1 MTDKRTPLDFDAIR
15 AAAVGNYVSTIFPAA
30 GISFSKPA
38 HQHQACPMC
47 GGSDR
52 FRCDDKRGEGT
63 WICSQCGAGNGF
75 MLVQQYTG
83 LDVYETNKLIAGAI
97 GIDATSEVTDEQR
110 AQWQSQQ
117 VEREAAEKA
126 EKRQARIDAASRAQ
140 SIWDNAKPAADDH
153 PYLLRKNVSA
163 IGLRQDRYDNLVIP
177 MHYYSQSNQQ
187 TTLVNVQ
194 LLAPDSQDNQF
205 DKTPSALDEEKL
217 FLKGGL
223 VTGAYFTIGSAT
235 MFGGGVILICEG
247 YATGATVFDAMSYSL
262 PVIVAFN
269 ANNLIPVAQSIR
281 AQYPDHRIII
291 CADNDSATA
300 VKMRDKD
307 ISEGKEPKPLIEYN
321 AGIYKAKQAAATV
334 GGEMVTPSFDI
345 LDIDKDAA

>member
-1 MTDKRTPLDFDAIR
+1 MTDKRPPLDFDAIR

-30 GISFSKPA
+30 GISFTKA
-38 HQHQACPMC
+38 ANQHQACPMC

-140 SIWDNAKPAADDH
+140 SIWNNAKPAADDH

-163 IGLRQDRYDNLVIP
+163 IGLRQDSSDNLIIP
-177 MHYYSQSNQQ
+177 MHYYNSDKQQ

-194 LLAPDSQDNQF
+194 TIAPDS
-205 DKTPSALDEEKL
+205 EKL

-223 VTGAYFTIGSAT
+223 VSGAYFTIGSAS
-235 MFGGGVILICEG
+235 MFSGGVILICEG

-269 ANNLIPVAQSIR
+269 AHNLIPVAKAIR

-291 CADNDSATA
+291 IADDDTATA
-300 VKMRDKD
+300 IKLRDKAIAD
-307 ISEGKEPKPLIEYN
+307 GKEPKALIEYN
-321 AGIYKAKQAAATV
+321 AGIREARNAAIAI
-334 GGEMVTPSFDI
+334 GGELVVVNFDV
-345 LDIDKDAA
+345 LDINKDAA

>member
-1 MTDKRTPLDFDAIR
+1 MTDKRTPLDFEAIR

-30 GISFSKPA
+30 GISFSKAA
-38 HQHQACPMC
+38 HQHQSCPMC
-47 GGSDR
+47 GGDDR

-75 MLVQQYTG
+75 MLVKDFTG

-97 GIDATSEVTDEQR
+97 GLDATSTVTDEQR

-117 VEREAAEKA
+117 VEREAVEKA

-140 SIWDNAKPAADDH
+140 SIWDNSKPAADDH

-163 IGLRQDRYDNLVIP
+163 IGLSQDANDNLIIP
-177 MHYYSQSNQQ
+177 MYYHNTDKQQ
-187 TTLVNVQ
+187 ITLVNVQ
-194 LLAPDSQDNQF
+194 TIAPDS
-205 DKTPSALDEEKL
+205 EKL

-223 VTGAYFTIGSAT
+223 VSGAYFTIGSPA
-235 MFGGGVILICEG
+235 MFSAGIILICEG

-291 CADNDSATA
+291 VADDDTATA
-300 VKMRDKD
+300 IKMRDKA
-307 ISEGKEPKPLIEYN
+307 IVEGKEPKPLIEYN
-321 AGIYKAKQAAATV
+321 TGIREARNAAIAIS
-334 GGEMVTPSFDI
+334 GEMVVPSFD
-345 LDIDKDAA
+345 LLDKDAA

>member
-1 MTDKRTPLDFDAIR
+1 MTDKRTPLDFEAIR

-30 GISFSKPA
+30 GITFSKPA
-38 HQHQACPMC
+38 HQHQSCPMC
-47 GGSDR
+47 AGNDR

-97 GIDATSEVTDEQR
+97 GLDATSEVTDEQR

-140 SIWDNAKPAADDH
+140 SIWNNAKPAADDH

-163 IGLRQDRYDNLVIP
+163 IGLRQDSSENLIIP
-177 MHYYSQSNQQ
+177 MHYYNPDKQQ

-194 LLAPDSQDNQF
+194 TIAPDS
-205 DKTPSALDEEKL
+205 EKL

-223 VTGAYFTIGSAT
+223 VSGAYFTIGSAS
-235 MFGGGVILICEG
+235 MFSGGVILICEG

-269 ANNLIPVAQSIR
+269 AHNLIPVAKAIR

-291 CADNDSATA
+291 IADDDTATA
-300 VKMRDKD
+300 IKLRDKAIAD
-307 ISEGKEPKPLIEYN
+307 GKEPKPLVEYN
-321 AGIYKAKQAAATV
+321 AGIREARNAAIAI
-334 GGEMVTPSFDI
+334 GGELITPVFET
-345 LDIDKDAA
+345 LDTDRDAA

>member
-1 MTDKRTPLDFDAIR
+1 MTDKRTPLDFEAIR

-30 GISFSKPA
+30 GISFSKAA
-38 HQHQACPMC
+38 HQHQSCPMC
-47 GGSDR
+47 GGDDR

-75 MLVQQYTG
+75 MLVKDFTG

-97 GIDATSEVTDEQR
+97 GLDATSTVTDEQR

-117 VEREAAEKA
+117 VEREAVEKA
-126 EKRQARIDAASRAQ
+126 EKRQARIDAAMRAQ
-140 SIWDNAKPAADDH
+140 SIWDNSKPAADDH

-163 IGLRQDRYDNLVIP
+163 IGLSQDANDNLIIP
-177 MHYYSQSNQQ
+177 MYYHNADKQQ
-187 TTLVNVQ
+187 ITLVNVQ
-194 LLAPDSQDNQF
+194 TIAPDS
-205 DKTPSALDEEKL
+205 EKL

-223 VTGAYFTIGSAT
+223 VSGAYFTIGSPA
-235 MFGGGVILICEG
+235 MFSAGIILICEG

-291 CADNDSATA
+291 VADDDTATA
-300 VKMRDKD
+300 IKMRDKA
-307 ISEGKEPKPLIEYN
+307 IAEGKEPKPLIEYN
-321 AGIYKAKQAAATV
+321 TGIREARNAAIAIS
-334 GGEMVTPSFDI
+334 GEMVVPSFD
-345 LDIDKDAA
+345 LLDKDAA

>member
-1 MTDKRTPLDFDAIR
+1 MGFQKVPNAIWRDTMTDKRTPLDFDAIR

-30 GISFSKPA
+30 GISFSKAA
-38 HQHQACPMC
+38 HQHQSCPMC
-47 GGSDR
+47 GGDDR

-75 MLVQQYTG
+75 MLVQQYAG

-97 GIDATSEVTDEQR
+97 GLDATSTVTDEQR

-117 VEREAAEKA
+117 VEREAVEKA

-140 SIWDNAKPAADDH
+140 SIWDNSKPAADDH
-153 PYLLRKNVSA
+153 PYLLSKNVSA
-163 IGLRQDRYDNLVIP
+163 IGLSQDANDNLIIP
-177 MHYYSQSNQQ
+177 MYYHNTEKQQ
-187 TTLVNVQ
+187 ITLVNVQ
-194 LLAPDSQDNQF
+194 TIAPDS
-205 DKTPSALDEEKL
+205 EKL

-223 VTGAYFTIGSAT
+223 VSGAYFTIGSPA

-291 CADNDSATA
+291 IADDDTATA
-300 VKMRDKD
+300 IKMRDKA
-307 ISEGKEPKPLIEYN
+307 IAEGKEPKPLIEYN
-321 AGIYKAKQAAATV
+321 TGIREARNAAIAIS
-334 GGEMVTPSFDI
+334 GEMVVPSFD
-345 LDIDKDAA
+345 LLDKDAA

>member
-1 MTDKRTPLDFDAIR
+1 MTDKRTPLDFEAIR

-30 GISFSKPA
+30 GISFSKAA
-38 HQHQACPMC
+38 HQHQSCPMC
-47 GGSDR
+47 GGEDR

-75 MLVQQYTG
+75 MLVKDFTG

-97 GIDATSEVTDEQR
+97 GLDATSTVTDEQR

-117 VEREAAEKA
+117 VEREATEKA

-140 SIWDNAKPAADDH
+140 SIWNNSKPAADDH

-163 IGLRQDRYDNLVIP
+163 IGLSQDANDNLIIP
-177 MHYYSQSNQQ
+177 MYYHNTDKQQ
-187 TTLVNVQ
+187 ITLVNVQ
-194 LLAPDSQDNQF
+194 TIAPDS
-205 DKTPSALDEEKL
+205 EKL

-223 VTGAYFTIGSAT
+223 VSGADFTIGSPA

-291 CADNDSATA
+291 VADDDTATA
-300 VKMRDKD
+300 IKMRDKA
-307 ISEGKEPKPLIEYN
+307 IAEGKEPKPLIEYN
-321 AGIYKAKQAAATV
+321 TGIREARNAAIAIS
-334 GGEMVTPSFDI
+334 GEMVVPSFD
-345 LDIDKDAA
+345 LLDKDAA

>member
-1 MTDKRTPLDFDAIR
+1 MTDKRILLDFDAIR
-15 AAAVGNYVSTIFPAA
+15 AAAIGNYVSTIFPAA
-30 GISFSKPA
+30 GISFTKVA

-47 GGSDR
+47 GGSNR

-97 GIDATSEVTDEQR
+97 GLDATSEVTDEQR

-126 EKRQARIDAASRAQ
+126 EKRQARIDAAARAT
-140 SIWDNAKPAADDH
+140 SIWDNAKPATNDH
-153 PYLLRKNVSA
+153 PYLLRKNIAS
-163 IGLRQDRYDNLVIP
+163 INLRQDANDNLVIP
-177 MHYYSQSNQQ
+177 MNYYNKD
-187 TTLVNVQ
+187 TKVVTLVNIQ
-194 LLAPDSQDNQF
+194 TIAPDS
-205 DKTPSALDEEKL
+205 EKL

-223 VTGAYFTIGSAT
+223 VNGAYHLIGNTT
-235 MFGGGVILICEG
+235 MFGGGIVLICEG
-247 YATGATVFDAMSYSL
+247 YATGATIFDAMSYSL
-262 PVIVAFN
+262 PVVVAFN

-291 CADNDSATA
+291 CADNDNATA

-321 AGIYKAKQAAATV
+321 AGIYKARQAAVTV

>member
-1 MTDKRTPLDFDAIR
+1 MTDKRPPLDFEAIR

-30 GISFSKPA
+30 GITFSKPA
-38 HQHQACPMC
+38 HQHQSCPMC
-47 GGSDR
+47 AGNDR

-97 GIDATSEVTDEQR
+97 GLDTTSEVTDEQR

-117 VEREAAEKA
+117 VEREAVEKA

-140 SIWDNAKPAADDH
+140 SIWNNAKPAADDH

-163 IGLRQDRYDNLVIP
+163 IGLRQDSSDNLIIP
-177 MHYYSQSNQQ
+177 MHYYNAAKQQ

-194 LLAPDSQDNQF
+194 TIAPDS
-205 DKTPSALDEEKL
+205 EKL

-223 VTGAYFTIGSAT
+223 VSGAYFTIGSAS
-235 MFGGGVILICEG
+235 MFSGGVILICEG

-269 ANNLIPVAQSIR
+269 AHNLIPVAKAIR
-281 AQYPDHRIII
+281 AQYLDHRIII
-291 CADNDSATA
+291 IADDDTATA
-300 VKMRDKD
+300 IKLRDKAIAD
-307 ISEGKEPKPLIEYN
+307 GKEPKSLVEYN
-321 AGIYKAKQAAATV
+321 AGIREARNAAIAI
-334 GGEMVTPSFDI
+334 GGELITPVFET
-345 LDIDKDAA
+345 LDTDRDAA

>member
-15 AAAVGNYVSTIFPAA
+15 AAAVGNYVSNIFPAA
-30 GISFSKPA
+30 GISFTKPA

-83 LDVYETNKLIAGAI
+83 LDVYDTNKLIAGAI
-97 GIDATSEVTDEQR
+97 GLDATSEVTDEQR
-110 AQWQSQQ
+110 AAWQSQQ

-126 EKRQARIDAASRAQ
+126 AKRQARIDAAAKAQ
-140 SIWDNAKPAADDH
+140 SIWDNAKPANDDH

-177 MHYYSQSNQQ
+177 MSYYNQDTKQ
-187 TTLVNVQ
+187 KTLVNLQ
-194 LLAPDSQDNQF
+194 LLAPDSQDSQY
-205 DKTPSALDEEKL
+205 DKEPSALDEDKL

-223 VTGAYFTIGSAT
+223 VSGAYFTIGNES
-235 MFGGGVILICEG
+235 MFNGGIILLCEG
-247 YATGATVFDAMSYSL
+247 YATGATIFDAMSYSL
-262 PVIVAFN
+262 PVVVAFN
-269 ANNLIPVAQSIR
+269 AHNLIPVTQSLR

-291 CADNDSATA
+291 CADDDSETA
-300 VKMRDKD
+300 IKMREKAIADGKD
-307 ISEGKEPKPLIEYN
+307 PKPLIEYN
-321 AGIYKAKQAAATV
+321 AGIRDAHIAAQSV
-334 GGEMVTPSFDI
+334 HGEVVVPVFNVVD
-345 LDIDKDAA
+345 DKDAA

>member
-1 MTDKRTPLDFDAIR
+1 MSDKRTLLDFEAIR
-15 AAAVGNYVSTIFPAA
+15 AGAVGNYVSTIFPAA
-30 GISFSKPA
+30 GISFNKPA

-47 GGSDR
+47 VGSDR

-97 GIDATSEVTDEQR
+97 GLDATSEVTDEQR
-110 AQWQSQQ
+110 TQWQSQQ
-117 VEREAAEKA
+117 VEREAVEKA

-140 SIWDNAKPAADDH
+140 SIWDNSKPAADDH

-163 IGLRQDRYDNLVIP
+163 IGLRQDTNDNLIIP
-177 MHYYSQSNQQ
+177 MHYYNSDTKQ
-187 TTLVNVQ
+187 TTLVNAQ
-194 LLAPDSQDNQF
+194 TIAADS
-205 DKTPSALDEEKL
+205 EKL

-223 VTGAYFTIGSAT
+223 VSGAYFTIGSSA
-235 MFGGGVILICEG
+235 MFIAGVILICEG

-269 ANNLIPVAQSIR
+269 AHNLIPVAQAIR
-281 AQYPDHRIII
+281 AQYPEHRIII
-291 CADNDSATA
+291 CADDDSATA
-300 VKMRDKD
+300 IKMRDKD
-307 ISEGKEPKPLIEYN
+307 VADGKEPKPLVEYN
-321 AGIYKAKQAAATV
+321 AGIYKAQQAAISV
-334 GGEMVTPSFDI
+334 NGEMVTPSFNI

>member
-30 GISFSKPA
+30 GISFTKPA
-38 HQHQACPMC
+38 HQHQSCPMC
-47 GGSDR
+47 GGSNR

-83 LDVYETNKLIAGAI
+83 FDVYDTNKLIAGAI
-97 GIDATSEVTDEQR
+97 GLDVTSTVTDEQR
-110 AQWQSQQ
+110 TQWQSQQ
-117 VEREAAEKA
+117 VEREAVEKA

-140 SIWDNAKPAADDH
+140 SIWDNSKPAADDH

-163 IGLRQDRYDNLVIP
+163 IGLSQDANDNLIIP
-177 MHYYSQSNQQ
+177 MYYHNADKQQ
-187 TTLVNVQ
+187 ITLVNVQ
-194 LLAPDSQDNQF
+194 TIAPDS
-205 DKTPSALDEEKL
+205 EKL

-223 VTGAYFTIGSAT
+223 VSGAYFTIGSPA
-235 MFGGGVILICEG
+235 MFIAGVILICEG

-281 AQYPDHRIII
+281 TQYPDHRIII
-291 CADNDSATA
+291 VADDDTATA
-300 VKMRDKD
+300 INMRDKA
-307 ISEGKEPKPLIEYN
+307 IAEGKEPKPLIEYN
-321 AGIYKAKQAAATV
+321 TGIREARNAAIAIS
-334 GGEMVTPSFDI
+334 GEMVVPSFD
-345 LDIDKDAA
+345 LLDKDVA

>member
-1 MTDKRTPLDFDAIR
+1 MTDKRTQLDFDAIR

-30 GISFSKPA
+30 GISFTKAA

-47 GGSDR
+47 GGSNR

-75 MLVQQYTG
+75 MLVEQYTG

-97 GIDATSEVTDEQR
+97 GLDATSKVTDDQR

-117 VEREAAEKA
+117 FEREAAEKT
-126 EKRQARIDAASRAQ
+126 EKRQARVDAAARAT
-140 SIWDNAKPAADDH
+140 SIWDNAKPATNDH
-153 PYLLRKNVSA
+153 PYLLRKNIAS
-163 IGLRQDRYDNLVIP
+163 INLRQDTNDNLVIP
-177 MHYYSQSNQQ
+177 MNYYNKD
-187 TTLVNVQ
+187 TKVVTLVNIQ
-194 LLAPDSQDNQF
+194 TIAPDS
-205 DKTPSALDEEKL
+205 EKL

-223 VTGAYFTIGSAT
+223 VSGAYHLIGNTT
-235 MFGGGVILICEG
+235 MFGGGIVLICEG
-247 YATGATVFDAMSYSL
+247 YATGATIFDAMSYSL
-262 PVIVAFN
+262 PVVVAFN

-321 AGIYKAKQAAATV
+321 AGIYKAKQAAIIV

>member
-15 AAAVGNYVSTIFPAA
+15 AAAIGNYVSTIFPAA
-30 GISFSKPA
+30 GISFTKAA

-97 GIDATSEVTDEQR
+97 GLDATSEVTDEQR
-110 AQWQSQQ
+110 TQWQSQQ

-126 EKRQARIDAASRAQ
+126 EKRQARIDAAARAT
-140 SIWDNAKPAADDH
+140 SIWDNAKPATNDH
-153 PYLLRKNVSA
+153 PYLLRKNIAS
-163 IGLRQDRYDNLVIP
+163 INLRQDANDNLVIP
-177 MHYYSQSNQQ
+177 MNYYNKD
-187 TTLVNVQ
+187 TKVVTLVNIQ
-194 LLAPDSQDNQF
+194 TIAPDS
-205 DKTPSALDEEKL
+205 EKL

-223 VTGAYFTIGSAT
+223 VSGAYHLIGNTT
-235 MFGGGVILICEG
+235 MFGGGIVLICEG
-247 YATGATVFDAMSYSL
+247 YATGATIFDAMSYSL

-269 ANNLIPVAQSIR
+269 ASNLIPVAQSIR

-291 CADNDSATA
+291 CADDDSATA

-321 AGIYKAKQAAATV
+321 AGLYKAKQAAVTV

>member
-15 AAAVGNYVSTIFPAA
+15 AAAIGNYVSTIFPAA
-30 GISFSKPA
+30 GISFSKAA

-47 GGSDR
+47 GGSNR

-97 GIDATSEVTDEQR
+97 GLDTTSEVTDEQR

-117 VEREAAEKA
+117 VEREAVEKA
-126 EKRQARIDAASRAQ
+126 EKRQARIDAAARAT
-140 SIWDNAKPAADDH
+140 SIWDNAKSATNDH
-153 PYLLRKNVSA
+153 PYLLRKNIAS
-163 IGLRQDRYDNLVIP
+163 INLRQDANDNLVIP
-177 MHYYSQSNQQ
+177 MNYYNKD
-187 TTLVNVQ
+187 TKVVTLVNIQ
-194 LLAPDSQDNQF
+194 TIAPDS
-205 DKTPSALDEEKL
+205 EKL

-223 VTGAYFTIGSAT
+223 VNGAYHLIGNTT
-235 MFGGGVILICEG
+235 MFAGGIVLICEG
-247 YATGATVFDAMSYSL
+247 YATGATIFDAMSYSL

-300 VKMRDKD
+300 IKMRDKD

-321 AGIYKAKQAAATV
+321 AGIYKAKQAAATI

>member
-1 MTDKRTPLDFDAIR
+1 MTDKRTPLNFDAI
-15 AAAVGNYVSTIFPAA
+15 ANAAVGNYVTHIFPAA
-30 GISFSKPA
+30 GISFNQPA

-47 GGSDR
+47 GGNDR

-75 MLVQQYTG
+75 MLVKEFTG

-97 GIDATSEVTDEQR
+97 GLDATSTVTDEQR

-117 VEREAAEKA
+117 VEREATEKA
-126 EKRQARIDAASRAQ
+126 AKRQARIDAATRAQ
-140 SIWDNAKPAADDH
+140 SIWDNAKPATDDH
-153 PYLLRKNVSA
+153 PYLLQKKVNA
-163 IGLRQDRYDNLVIP
+163 IGLNKDANDNLIIP
-177 MHYYSQSNQQ
+177 MYYYNDESKQ

-194 LLAPDSQDNQF
+194 TIAADSD
-205 DKTPSALDEEKL
+205 KL

-223 VTGAYFTIGSAT
+223 VSGAYFTIGSPA
-235 MFGGGVILICEG
+235 MFGAGIVLICEG

-269 ANNLIPVAQSIR
+269 AHNLIPVAKAIR

-291 CADNDSATA
+291 CADDDSATA
-300 VKMRDKD
+300 LKMRDKD
-307 ISEGKEPKPLIEYN
+307 LSEGKEPKPLVEYN
-321 AGIYKAKQAAATV
+321 AGIRDGKAAALAV
-334 GGEMVTPSFDI
+334 NGELVVPIFEQ
-345 LDIDKDAA
+345 LDSKDAA

>member
-1 MTDKRTPLDFDAIR
+1 MTDKRTPLDFEAIR

-30 GISFSKPA
+30 GISFSKAA
-38 HQHQACPMC
+38 HQHQSCPMC
-47 GGSDR
+47 GGDDR

-75 MLVQQYTG
+75 MLVKDFTG

-97 GIDATSEVTDEQR
+97 GLDATSTVTDEQR

-117 VEREAAEKA
+117 VEREAVEKA

-140 SIWDNAKPAADDH
+140 SIWNNSKPAADDH

-163 IGLRQDRYDNLVIP
+163 IGLSQDANDNLIIP
-177 MHYYSQSNQQ
+177 MYYHNTDKQQ
-187 TTLVNVQ
+187 ITLVNVQ
-194 LLAPDSQDNQF
+194 TIAPDS
-205 DKTPSALDEEKL
+205 EKL

-223 VTGAYFTIGSAT
+223 VSGAYFTIGSPA
-235 MFGGGVILICEG
+235 MFSAGIILICEG

-291 CADNDSATA
+291 VADDDTATA
-300 VKMRDKD
+300 IKMRDKA
-307 ISEGKEPKPLIEYN
+307 IAEGKEPKPLIEYN
-321 AGIYKAKQAAATV
+321 TGIREARNAAIAIS
-334 GGEMVTPSFDI
+334 GEMVVPSFD
-345 LDIDKDAA
+345 LLDKDAA

>member
-47 GGSDR
+47 GGSNR

-75 MLVQQYTG
+75 TLVKEFTG

-97 GIDATSEVTDEQR
+97 GLDATSEVTDEQR

-117 VEREAAEKA
+117 VEREAVEKA

-140 SIWDNAKPAADDH
+140 SMWDNAKPAADDH
-153 PYLLRKNVSA
+153 PYLLRKGVSA
-163 IGLRQDRYDNLVIP
+163 IGLSQDANDNLIIP
-177 MHYYSQSNQQ
+177 MHYYNTDTKQ

-194 LLAPDSQDNQF
+194 TIAADS
-205 DKTPSALDEEKL
+205 EKL

-223 VTGAYFTIGSAT
+223 VSGAYFTIGSSV
-235 MFGGGVILICEG
+235 MFSGGVILICEG
-247 YATGATVFDAMSYSL
+247 YATGATIFDAMSYSL

-291 CADNDSATA
+291 CADDDSATA
-300 VKMRDKD
+300 IKMRDKD
-307 ISEGKEPKPLIEYN
+307 IADGKEPKLLVEYN
-321 AGIYKAKQAAATV
+321 AGIHKAQQAAINVA
-334 GGEMVTPSFDI
+334 GEVVTPSFDT

>member
-1 MTDKRTPLDFDAIR
+1 
-15 AAAVGNYVSTIFPAA
+15 
-30 GISFSKPA
+30 
-38 HQHQACPMC
+38 MC
-47 GGSDR
+47 GGDDR

-75 MLVQQYTG
+75 MLVKDFTG

-97 GIDATSEVTDEQR
+97 GLDATSTVTDEQR

-117 VEREAAEKA
+117 VEREAVEKA

-140 SIWDNAKPAADDH
+140 SIWDNSKPAADDH

-163 IGLRQDRYDNLVIP
+163 IGLSQDANDNLIIP
-177 MHYYSQSNQQ
+177 MYYHNADKQQ
-187 TTLVNVQ
+187 ITLVNVQ
-194 LLAPDSQDNQF
+194 TIAPDS
-205 DKTPSALDEEKL
+205 EKL

-223 VTGAYFTIGSAT
+223 VSGAYFTIGSSA

-291 CADNDSATA
+291 VADDDTATA
-300 VKMRDKD
+300 IKMRDKA
-307 ISEGKEPKPLIEYN
+307 IAEGKEPKPLIEYN
-321 AGIYKAKQAAATV
+321 TGIREARNAAIAIS
-334 GGEMVTPSFDI
+334 GEMVVPSFD
-345 LDIDKDAA
+345 LLDKDAA

>member
-30 GISFSKPA
+30 GISFTKAA

-110 AQWQSQQ
+110 AQWQSHQ

-163 IGLRQDRYDNLVIP
+163 IGLRQDSSDNLIIP
-177 MHYYSQSNQQ
+177 MHYYNAAKQK

-194 LLAPDSQDNQF
+194 TIAPDS
-205 DKTPSALDEEKL
+205 EKL

-223 VTGAYFTIGSAT
+223 VSGAYFTIGSAS
-235 MFGGGVILICEG
+235 MFSGGVILICEG

-269 ANNLIPVAQSIR
+269 AHNLIPVAKAIR

-291 CADNDSATA
+291 IADDDTATA
-300 VKMRDKD
+300 IKLRDKAIAD
-307 ISEGKEPKPLIEYN
+307 GKEPKSLVEYN
-321 AGIYKAKQAAATV
+321 AGIREARNAAIAI
-334 GGEMVTPSFDI
+334 GGELITPVFET
-345 LDIDKDAA
+345 LDTDRDAA

>member
-1 MTDKRTPLDFDAIR
+1 MTNKRSPLDFEAIR
-15 AAAVGNYVSTIFPAA
+15 AASVGNYVSTIFPAA
-30 GISFSKPA
+30 GISFTKAA

-75 MLVQQYTG
+75 TLVQQYTG
-83 LDVYETNKLIAGAI
+83 LDVYDTNKLIAGAI
-97 GIDATSEVTDEQR
+97 GLDATSEVTDEQR
-110 AQWQSQQ
+110 TQWQSQQ
-117 VEREAAEKA
+117 VEREAEEKA

-163 IGLRQDRYDNLVIP
+163 IGLSQDSSDNLIIP
-177 MHYYSQSNQQ
+177 MYYYSHDKQQ
-187 TTLVNVQ
+187 TILVNVQ
-194 LLAPDSQDNQF
+194 TIAPDS
-205 DKTPSALDEEKL
+205 EKL

-223 VTGAYFTIGSAT
+223 VSGAYFTIGSAA
-235 MFGGGVILICEG
+235 MFDGGVILICEG

-281 AQYPDHRIII
+281 TQYPNHRIII

-321 AGIYKAKQAAATV
+321 AGIYKAKQAAV
-334 GGEMVTPSFDI
+334 IVCGEMVTPSFDI

>member
-1 MTDKRTPLDFDAIR
+1 MTDKRTPLDFEAIR

-30 GISFSKPA
+30 GISFSKAA
-38 HQHQACPMC
+38 HQHQSCPMC
-47 GGSDR
+47 GGDDR

-75 MLVQQYTG
+75 MLVKDFTG

-97 GIDATSEVTDEQR
+97 GLDATSTVTDEQR

-117 VEREAAEKA
+117 VEREAVEKA
-126 EKRQARIDAASRAQ
+126 EKRQTRIDAASRAQ
-140 SIWDNAKPAADDH
+140 SIWDNSKPAADDH

-163 IGLRQDRYDNLVIP
+163 IGLSQDANDNLIIP
-177 MHYYSQSNQQ
+177 MYYHNTDKQQ
-187 TTLVNVQ
+187 ITLVNVQ
-194 LLAPDSQDNQF
+194 TIAPDS
-205 DKTPSALDEEKL
+205 EKL

-223 VTGAYFTIGSAT
+223 VSGAYFTIGSPA
-235 MFGGGVILICEG
+235 MFSAGIILICEG

-291 CADNDSATA
+291 VADDDTATA
-300 VKMRDKD
+300 IKMRDKA
-307 ISEGKEPKPLIEYN
+307 IAEGKEPKPLIEYN
-321 AGIYKAKQAAATV
+321 TGIREARNAAIAIS
-334 GGEMVTPSFDI
+334 GEMVVPSFD
-345 LDIDKDAA
+345 LLDKDAA